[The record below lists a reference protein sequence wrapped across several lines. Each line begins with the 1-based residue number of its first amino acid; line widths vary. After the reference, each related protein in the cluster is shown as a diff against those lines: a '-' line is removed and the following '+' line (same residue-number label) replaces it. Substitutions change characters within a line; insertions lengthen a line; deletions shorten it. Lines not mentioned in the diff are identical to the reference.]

1 MVLPN
6 IINLATQNIRGMDM
20 ADYREMYYTLCAGV
34 SKVLDDMPDR
44 EPFRKYYHR
53 LEALLQEAEDI
64 YIDTANVIDLPAESK
79 KK

>member
-1 MVLPN
+1 
-6 IINLATQNIRGMDM
+6 M

-44 EPFRKYYHR
+44 EPFKEYYQR

-64 YIDTANVIDLPAESK
+64 YIETSNVIDLPGEPK
-79 KK
+79 TK